1 MCRVTVSLVMVILFL
16 DFDYVMLIF
25 FEYYTLIFF
34 YLVRNIRSS
43 YERGSA
49 NVFIMV
55 FGYIIRFAVVMSN
68 SLVMMGLMLLLL
80 GIAKLPIFRVH
91 IWLPKVHVEASIVG
105 SMVLA
110 GAVLKLRIL
119 YVWNFRNLIIVGL
132 IVVMSCVIM
141 MRVVDRKAFAAYSS
155 VLHMTLCVLLGIIVM
170 LLVGYI
176 HIVISPLI
184 FITVYIRYI
193 ISRSRFYMKIRLVM
207 IILWIVNFRLP
218 FLRSF
223 FSEVYVIQ
231 YGTCMLVM
239 LVIIYMVVGYIMMKS
254 INMDGKGVFIIPW
267 LTLYIMVI

>member
-1 MCRVTVSLVMVILFL
+1 M
-16 DFDYVMLIF
+16 
-25 FEYYTLIFF
+25 
-34 YLVRNIRSS
+34 
-43 YERGSA
+43 
-49 NVFIMV
+49 
-55 FGYIIRFAVVMSN
+55 
-68 SLVMMGLMLLLL
+68 
-80 GIAKLPIFRVH
+80 
-91 IWLPKVHVEASIVG
+91 EASIVG

-119 YVWNFRNLIIVGL
+119 YVWNFGSLIIVGL